1 MKKQCEFLCA
11 YLILS
16 FLAIGFVSCNKHFKK
31 DYIDNF
37 DPNGR
42 CEELKI
48 DSIAKQK
55 ATYEWA
61 MEQLNEEYAE
71 RKQIAENNIFSSSNS
86 AIGWLSGSLTESYFE
101 YLSHL
106 IMYDIFLDDE
116 SLKLIEEYE
125 AKEYNYS
132 SVLKAKKRLE
142 EYNNFIK
149 QFRCKLVLSPLIE
162 SSCGM
167 NYIIYI
173 VSFENSDVRTRMT
186 IKISFDD
193 KGIYTYWE
201 EI

>member
-1 MKKQCEFLCA
+1 
-11 YLILS
+11 
-16 FLAIGFVSCNKHFKK
+16 
-31 DYIDNF
+31 
-37 DPNGR
+37 
-42 CEELKI
+42 
-48 DSIAKQK
+48 
-55 ATYEWA
+55 

-86 AIGWLSGSLTESYFE
+86 AIGWLSGSLTEFYFE

-132 SVLKAKKRLE
+132 CVLKAKKRLE

-162 SSCGM
+162 SS
-167 NYIIYI
+167 
-173 VSFENSDVRTRMT
+173 R
-186 IKISFDD
+186 
-193 KGIYTYWE
+193 
-201 EI
+201 